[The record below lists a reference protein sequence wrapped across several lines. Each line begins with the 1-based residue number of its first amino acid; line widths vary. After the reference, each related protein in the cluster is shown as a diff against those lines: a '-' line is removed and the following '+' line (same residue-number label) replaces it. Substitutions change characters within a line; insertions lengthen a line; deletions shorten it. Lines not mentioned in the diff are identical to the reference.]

1 MLAALAGLARGAGL
15 GSLAGFANPAALAN
29 VAGIHRMMRFVL
41 IQYAEWR
48 SSAGGSR

>member
-1 MLAALAGLARGAGL
+1 MLAALASLARGAGL
-15 GSLAGFANPAALAN
+15 GSLASLANLAALAN
-29 VAGIHRMMRFVL
+29 FAGTDRMMRFVA